1 MKAVGEVSKAGA
13 VRVDNDKDIC
23 HGVEIDAVEADE
35 DEEVATHIISDGL
48 ILGFSRVYR
57 AETLLNIASLPLGSH
72 FLRI

>member
-48 ILGFSRVYR
+48 ILGFSGFRERRHSYTSR
-57 AETLLNIASLPLGSH
+57 PCLWGHI
-72 FLRI
+72 F